1 MSSANEEKDVE
12 LKKLVDE
19 LAILGRIVNAI
30 AIEEKVKAGT
40 LNRKDVIRELLN
52 YKKTLTLE
60 SLTNANLMGLPDEL
74 KTLVSVV
81 ENQCKEKD
89 GPCRGLGI
97 VSKGIEAVESIG
109 KLDVKL
115 ENLFEKGSP
124 LDMLVSLKKASDAI
138 SLVEN
143 TCGTLTE
150 YIKEVTSGTLP
161 KPEMEDKLIYIRGYL
176 ETIVKSTNSIKF
188 KYSSEQLSPL
198 EASRIN
204 ESITTILKLETFY
217 TAFTNRKINIGLWSK
232 TLKDLKNVLK
242 ALKISFSEDASKE
255 MDAKMLILVDVND
268 DRSLPVQDKKE
279 TFGFHDGAKDLT
291 KISVDLTSDFVI
303 NIVMNGTSVE
313 ELKNLFPYAIALE
326 KELKPLMDIKSSMK
340 SRNVARA
347 VRNINGQLSSAKT
360 QVNRF
365 DSIQDFFDC
374 YGDSIQDFVVDDWK
388 PVQVKIN
395 NLPNVNEFKNFAQK
409 LIRASFKIE
418 KLANLLK
425 LLGSTPNG
433 SRSEAFGKFKEI
445 GLVEKEL
452 SDLRTSLKG
461 LIGNGQI
468 STFFLTNSNLENL
481 LSTASSILQN
491 SQSASLSQCINNKKM
506 LTNAKEVFNNLESL
520 SDVVVLKSDNK
531 DIADISEALDNV
543 KALASEWGALEA
555 STTTKPKRDAKTTP
569 LLEDSSN
576 VNEQFNKAISV
587 LIDREDAF
595 SVQPELKKLLENE
608 KAIDNAVTTTN
619 NAKAK
624 NQLALV
630 WTADT
635 KETLKEVRDTA
646 SNKLQ
651 VKVPKPKNLSGYSKV
666 FETKLD
672 FKSKKDVD
680 MALLIDNLIAI
691 NAPYPNQEDAA
702 KLRNLHLN
710 FANAQTL
717 LAGGAVAFSS
727 IVPFFNSLTLKNI
740 PNSVTQKAPA
750 SVPATGWLS
759 VGAIIGYVFCG
770 CVFLIGIGIA
780 IYFLI
785 KWYRSRRERIR
796 KEKLEKQ
803 RLEELER
810 QRQEEEEEK
819 QRLEEL
825 ERLKKE
831 LALRPAVPKKQVV
844 IAGHTA
850 VILERTH
857 KLDFK
862 EDPWV
867 PEVIENLTS
876 PGVEE
881 QKKEKAEKKPHVAI
895 EMEMKVQ
902 KTDDELLDKLPKKE
916 FAGLKEAHDIGADM
930 KLIEDEIA
938 KDAPVQEVFKF
949 PQYPPRFFDHLRQV
963 RFDNVLNKSDNEVKV
978 HTSSK
983 DWLVGNQTE
992 IYTDEEVVDFEDLPT
1007 VEATQSSIFEASSK
1021 VTKKQSAILARTQ
1034 QTQEDEV
1041 NRAPGG
1047 RDKKKLDY
1055 SYIASRMLH
1064 EDMLRVHSWPH
1075 TDPKDRNVYQFH
1087 MSHQDALDIIRDAGP
1102 LFEKEPVMLEIN
1114 RKQTKVAGDI
1124 HGRYRDF
1131 AYQLVLTLNNDK
1143 ESILFLG
1150 DYVDRGT
1157 RSIDIVLLM
1166 CVLKNINP
1174 NKFFF
1179 LAGNHETI
1187 GVNRIHGFYK
1197 ECEKTFGEGG
1207 GNAIYMAANGLFRKM
1222 PACALLQEVIFCA
1235 HGGVSERMEQGL
1247 ADFKNEIVKI
1257 PTNLDNL
1264 QSYLDLT
1271 WSDPVGAYNLD
1282 QDKPCFKFVPGRIQM
1297 VQNYTPMGLKYVLDK
1312 CGLKF
1317 CIRAHEVMKYG
1328 ACPFAGKLGITV
1340 YSSTNNVGN
1349 NYGAQLTVYEDLNI
1363 HQTRFINTSDRPGP
1377 EKDEKTVKASR
1388 SRNPSPQTNRTRTPS
1403 P

>member
-1 MSSANEEKDVE
+1 MSSANKEKDVE
-12 LKKLVDE
+12 LKELVDE

-30 AIEEKVKAGT
+30 AIEEKVNAGT
-40 LNRKDVIRELLN
+40 LNRKGVIRELLN
-52 YKKTLTLE
+52 YKKHLTLE
-60 SLTNANLMGLPDEL
+60 SLTNANLNGLPDEL
-74 KTLVSVV
+74 KTLISVV

-109 KLDVKL
+109 KLE
-115 ENLFEKGSP
+115 ENIGEIFKEGSP
-124 LDMLVSLKKASDAI
+124 LNMLVSLKKASDNI
-138 SLVEN
+138 SDLKN
-143 TCGTLTE
+143 TCDSLANDIE
-150 YIKEVTSGTLP
+150 EVTSGKLADQ
-161 KPEMEDKLIYIRGYL
+161 EMEEKFFSIKKDLGK
-176 ETIVKSTNSIKF
+176 IVNFTNSINF
-188 KYSSEQLSPL
+188 KYRSEQLGSL
-198 EASRIN
+198 EASRIKG
-204 ESITTILKLETFY
+204 SISTILKLETFY
-217 TAFTNRKINIGLWSK
+217 TAFTNKKINIVLWSK
-232 TLKDLKNVLK
+232 TLKDLENVLK
-242 ALKISFSEDASKE
+242 ALKISFSENALKE
-255 MDAKMLILVDVND
+255 MDSKMLILVDVND
-268 DRSLPVQDKKE
+268 DRSLPTQDKKE
-279 TFGFHDGAKDLT
+279 TFGFHNGAKDLT

-313 ELKNLFPYAIALE
+313 ELKNLFPYAIAFE
-326 KELKPLMDIKSSMK
+326 KELKPIMEIKSSMK
-340 SRNVARA
+340 SRNVAPAAEKVKKQLRA
-347 VRNINGQLSSAKT
+347 AKAE
-360 QVNRF
+360 VDRF
-365 DSIQDFFDC
+365 DSIQDFFNC
-374 YGDSIQDFVVDDWK
+374 FQGIVRELSVK
-388 PVQVKIN
+388 KLESVQEEIN
-395 NLPNVNEFKNFAQK
+395 KFQNDEFKDFAQK
-409 LIRASFKIE
+409 LIGASFKFE
-418 KLANLLK
+418 KLANLLN
-425 LLGSTPNG
+425 LLQTTPVDKK
-433 SRSEAFGKFKEI
+433 SEAFGKFQEFD
-445 GLVEKEL
+445 LVKKEL
-452 SDLRTSLKG
+452 TEFKGSMEG
-461 LIGNGQI
+461 LIKSDG
-468 STFFLTNSNLENL
+468 SLSEFFHSNSNLEKL
-481 LSTASSILQN
+481 LSTASSMLQN
-491 SQSASLSQCINNKKM
+491 SQSASLSECINNKEM
-506 LTNAKEVFNNLESL
+506 LANAKKVFNNLESL
-520 SDVVVLKSDNK
+520 SHVLVFNSDNK
-531 DIADISEALDNV
+531 DIAKISEAVNDV
-543 KALASEWGALEA
+543 KALVSEWGELEA
-555 STTTKPKRDAKTTP
+555 STKTKPKRDAKTTP
-569 LLEDSSN
+569 VLKDPSK

-587 LIDREDAF
+587 FIDREDAF

-651 VKVPKPKNLSGYSKV
+651 GKVPKPKNLSGYSKV
-666 FETKLD
+666 FETKFD

-750 SVPATGWLS
+750 SVPTTGWLS
-759 VGAIIGYVFCG
+759 TGAIIGYAVG
-770 CVFLIGIGIA
+770 GVFLIGSGIA

-785 KWYRSRRERIR
+785 KWYLSRRERIR

-810 QRQEEEEEK
+810 LRQE
-819 QRLEEL
+819 
-825 ERLKKE
+825 
-831 LALRPAVPKKQVV
+831 LASRPAVPKKQAVV
-844 IAGHTA
+844 AGHTA

-857 KLDFK
+857 KLDFN

-867 PEVIENLTS
+867 PEVIENLSS
-876 PGVEE
+876 PAVKE
-881 QKKEKAEKKPHVAI
+881 QKKEKEEKKPHVAI

-902 KTDDELLDKLPKKE
+902 KTDNELLDELPKKE
-916 FAGLKEAHDIGADM
+916 HAGLKGPT
-930 KLIEDEIA
+930 KSLIEDEIA
-938 KDAPVQEVFKF
+938 KDAPVQE
-949 PQYPPRFFDHLRQV
+949 FDHLRQV

-992 IYTDEEVVDFEDLPT
+992 IYT
-1007 VEATQSSIFEASSK
+1007 Q
-1021 VTKKQSAILARTQ
+1021 RTQ

-1047 RDKKKLDY
+1047 RDKKKVANKEVPVKPKKGKKKTQLTPRQLLNTSTITPEAFMRHQNKGEPLDY

-1075 TDPKDRNVYQFH
+1075 TDHKDRTSHLFH

-1102 LFEKEPVMLEIN
+1102 LFENETVMLEIN
-1114 RKQTKVAGDI
+1114 RKQTKVAGDT

-1131 AYQLVLTLNNDK
+1131 VYQLVLTLNNDK

-1187 GVNRIHGFYK
+1187 GVNWIHGFYE
-1197 ECEKTFGEGG
+1197 ECDKTFGKGG
-1207 GNAIYMAANGLFRKM
+1207 GKAIYMAANGLFRKM

-1247 ADFKNEIVKI
+1247 AAFKNEIVKI
-1257 PTNLDNL
+1257 PTNLENL
-1264 QSYLDLT
+1264 QSYLDMI
-1271 WSDPVGAYNLD
+1271 WSDPLGAYILD
-1282 QDKPCFKFVPGRIQM
+1282 Q
-1297 VQNYTPMGLKYVLDK
+1297 
-1312 CGLKF
+1312 
-1317 CIRAHEVMKYG
+1317 
-1328 ACPFAGKLGITV
+1328 
-1340 YSSTNNVGN
+1340 
-1349 NYGAQLTVYEDLNI
+1349 
-1363 HQTRFINTSDRPGP
+1363 
-1377 EKDEKTVKASR
+1377 
-1388 SRNPSPQTNRTRTPS
+1388 
-1403 P
+1403 